1 LFNFRLDNL
10 RKQMSLS
17 GIDAMLVSNSGNVRY
32 LSGFSG
38 SESDLVVTT
47 DTVYLLCDA
56 RYTLQASIECLHC
69 KVLDTA
75 GGIYKLLNTIISDHN
90 IKRLGIEDR
99 SLSLAAFNAMS
110 KSVVG
115 AVLVPAGAII
125 TNLRRIKDEKEIAA
139 LKHAAWIA
147 DRAFDHVLPLIK
159 PGIKEIE
166 IAAELEYSMRKNGAE
181 NIAFDTIVASGAN
194 AAKPHGTASEKIIE
208 PGDFVV
214 MDYGCVYDG
223 YCSDITRT
231 IAVGPITDAQKNL
244 YNSVL
249 FVQSKMLSLI
259 KSGMPCSEADAI
271 ARRYFALFGVEKY
284 FTHSLGHGVGIDI
297 HEQPNLSRRSDVTLT
312 DNMVVT
318 VEPGLYF
325 DGRFGIRIEDTV
337 VMSGGKT
344 FRLTTSPK
352 ELIII

>member
-1 LFNFRLDNL
+1 MYTLRLGNL
-10 RKQMSLS
+10 RKQMTAL
-17 GIDAMLVSNSGNVRY
+17 GLDAMLVSNSGNVRY

-38 SESDLVVTT
+38 SEADLVVTA

-69 KVLDTA
+69 KVIDTA
-75 GGIYKLLNTIISDHN
+75 AGIYKLLNTIISDHN
-90 IKRLGIEDR
+90 VRRLGIEDR

-110 KSVVG
+110 KTVSG
-115 AVLVPAGAII
+115 AALIPAGAII

-147 DRAFDHVLPLIK
+147 DRAFEQVVPLIK
-159 PGIKEIE
+159 PGVKEIE

-181 NIAFDTIVASGAN
+181 NTSFDTIVASGAN
-194 AAKPHGTASEKIIE
+194 AAKPHGTASEKLIE

-214 MDYGCVYDG
+214 MDFGCIWGG

-231 IAVGPITDAQKNL
+231 VAVGPISDEQKSV

-249 FVQSKMLSLI
+249 FVQNKMLSLI
-259 KSGMPCSEADAI
+259 RSGMPCSEADAI
-271 ARRYFALFGVEKY
+271 ARRYFALFGLEKY

-297 HEQPNLSRRSDVTLT
+297 HEQPTLSKRSELAIT

-325 DGRFGIRIEDTV
+325 DGKYGIRIEDTI
-337 VMSGGKT
+337 VMSGGKP

>member
-1 LFNFRLDNL
+1 MYNL
-10 RKQMSLS
+10 RLEKLRKEMSALHL
-17 GIDAMLVSNSGNVRY
+17 DAMLVSGSANVRY

-38 SESDLVVTT
+38 SESDLVVTS

-75 GGIYKLLNTIISDHN
+75 GGIYNLLNSIIADHN
-90 IKRLGIEDR
+90 IRFLGIEDR

-110 KSVVG
+110 KTVAG
-115 AVLVPAGAII
+115 AALIPAGAVV
-125 TNLRRIKDEKEIAA
+125 TNLRILKDEKEITA
-139 LKHAAWIA
+139 LKKAAWIA

-159 PGIKEIE
+159 TGVKEIE
-166 IAAELEYSMRKNGAE
+166 IAAEIEYSMRKNGAE
-181 NIAFDTIVASGAN
+181 NIAFDTIVASGPN
-194 AAKPHGTASEKIIE
+194 AAKPHGTASEKPIQ

-214 MDYGCVYDG
+214 MDYGCIVDG

-231 IAVGPITDAQKNL
+231 VAVGPITEAQKSV

-249 FVQSKMLSLI
+249 FVQTKMLSLI
-259 KSGMPCSEADAI
+259 HSGMACSEADAI
-271 ARRYFALFGVEKY
+271 ARRHFSLFGCEKY

-297 HEQPNLSRRSDVTLT
+297 HEQPNLSGRSDKIIS
-312 DNMVVT
+312 DNMVIT
-318 VEPGLYF
+318 VEPGLYL
-325 DGRFGIRIEDTV
+325 DGKYGVRIEDTV
-337 VMSGGKT
+337 VISGGKPY
-344 FRLTTSPK
+344 RLTNSPK